1 MFCSPEDIRFIAN
14 RWGAAKTPD
23 QNLGRVITLAIESKY
38 KEKRV
43 QCPWFALLHNR
54 RGHWLDPEYLL
65 RDDLFRKTDWDII
78 AREYWWN
85 PRVRCPHCGTTLEQ
99 VGSTK
104 PTEGLAIH
112 DIVEITVGPF
122 KGEKARVRKIDD
134 DSEEVILDLLEIP
147 YNPIPVTVRADH
159 VKIIEKS
166 QVQKENA

>member
-1 MFCSPEDIRFIAN
+1 M
-14 RWGAAKTPD
+14 
-23 QNLGRVITLAIESKY
+23 
-38 KEKRV
+38 
-43 QCPWFALLHNR
+43 
-54 RGHWLDPEYLL
+54 
-65 RDDLFRKTDWDII
+65 
-78 AREYWWN
+78 
-85 PRVRCPHCGTTLEQ
+85 RCPHCGTTLEQ